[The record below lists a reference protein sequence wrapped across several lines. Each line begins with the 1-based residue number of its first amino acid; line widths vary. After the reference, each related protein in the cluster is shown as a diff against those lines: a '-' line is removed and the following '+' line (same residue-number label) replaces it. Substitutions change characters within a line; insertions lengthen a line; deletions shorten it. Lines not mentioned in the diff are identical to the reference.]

1 MKQNLSPARLAARY
15 KIAIVTV
22 VAVFCCGCATIPRDG
37 SLLKADEPSA
47 KTVGRM
53 NINTATAVELESL
66 PGIGKVIAERI
77 VEHRT
82 RYGPFRRVEH
92 LMMVRGISEK
102 KFLGLQPSIAVE

>member
-1 MKQNLSPARLAARY
+1 MKQNLSPARLAGRY

-22 VAVFCCGCATIPRDG
+22 VAVFCCGCATIPRDRNPP
-37 SLLKADEPSA
+37 KADEPAA

-66 PGIGKVIAERI
+66 PGIGKVLAERI
-77 VEHRT
+77 VEHRI
-82 RYGPFRRVEH
+82 RYGSFRRVEH

-102 KFLGLQPSIAVE
+102 KFLELQPSITAE